1 MKILL
6 VEDDERIAVP
16 IKEVLESQHYVVD
29 TALDGDTA
37 WNFAKSWFYDLILL
51 DIMIPKVDG
60 VSLCRQLRQSGY
72 NGPIL
77 IITARGADQEK
88 VLGLDSGAD
97 DYLVKPFGFDELGA
111 RIRALLR
118 RSSHERDPIL
128 RSGKLTLD
136 PGACKVLYGNV
147 PVDLTPTEYR
157 LLAHFLRNPN
167 QAFSRESLIDRLWLA
182 EELPAEDVI
191 KAHIKGL
198 RGKLRYAGAPADV
211 IETVYGFGYRLSNN
225 HA

>member
-6 VEDDERIAVP
+6 VEDDERIAEP
-16 IKEVLESQHYVVD
+16 IKEVLESQHYLVD
-29 TALDGDTA
+29 TAGDGETA
-37 WNFAKSWFYDLILL
+37 WNLAASWVYDLILL
-51 DIMIPKVDG
+51 DVMLPRLDG
-60 VSLCRQLRQSGY
+60 VALCRRLRQSDY
-72 NGPIL
+72 RGPIL

-118 RSSHERDPIL
+118 RNSSERNPNL
-128 RSGKLTLD
+128 RCGQLTLD
-136 PGACKVLYGNV
+136 PGACKVTYGDL

-167 QAFSRESLIDRLWLA
+167 QAFSREALIERLWLS
-182 EELPAEDVI
+182 EELPTEDVI

-198 RGKLRYAGAPADV
+198 RSKLRSAGAPENI
-211 IETVYGFGYRLSNN
+211 IETVYGFGYRLNNN